1 MNKEMIRKNN
11 EIVRELKAQGYDVA
25 WREEEKKTIIFIPGG
40 ATEHLKIVGYIT
52 KDNEV
57 VMYEDKGIKELFK
70 ELEELEKESNRLDNL
85 MEENPCNE
93 EIEKAFDEAYKKE
106 WEVFNKL
113 IDEVVK
119 FTEGKI
125 GRKQAYNMI
134 QLKRSELKSIIEMM
148 QRKEM
153 KEMIKFEK
161 GQVFRNEEDNIFI
174 KGVNGRMVKYIEGY
188 SPLAI
193 HDIQVIPAE
202 NLEKYI
208 NKWGYKR
215 CSKEVE
221 KYIDC

>member
-1 MNKEMIRKNN
+1 M
-11 EIVRELKAQGYDVA
+11 L
-25 WREEEKKTIIFIPGG
+25 
-40 ATEHLKIVGYIT
+40 
-52 KDNEV
+52 
-57 VMYEDKGIKELFK
+57 KELLK
-70 ELEELEKESNRLDNL
+70 QLEELEKESNRLDNL
-85 MEENPCNE
+85 MEENPGNE

-119 FTEGKI
+119 FTKGKI
-125 GRKQAYNMI
+125 DRKQAYNMI

-148 QRKEM
+148 QRKEI

-193 HDIQVIPAE
+193 HDIQEIPAE